1 LGAGFPLGAYG
12 NADQGHRCS
21 DAVDPP
27 PMKSIDLKLWRDL
40 WAMKGQALAIALV
53 IAGGISTF
61 IMSRSTLD
69 SLQVTRATF
78 YRDYRFAE
86 VFISLKRAPES
97 LRRRVREI
105 AGVDRISTAV
115 NAEVKIELEGFSD
128 PVTGRL
134 VPSSA
139 LSGNGL
145 NALYLRSGRFTT
157 PGRPDEVVISEA
169 FAEAHAFK
177 PGDSLIMIVNGRRKR
192 LHIVGIALSPAYIYQ
207 IAPGSF
213 FPDFERYAVLWMD
226 RDVLSAA
233 TDMVGAFNH
242 LSLTLSADAQLKE
255 VIDRLDTLMR
265 PYGGLGAY
273 GRKDQLSHRLLNEE
287 FRQLEKMAIIF
298 PIIFLGVAAFLL
310 NMVVSRIV
318 GTQREQIA
326 ILKAFGY
333 SNRDIGLHYTKLVI
347 LIVLIGAIIG
357 FFGGIEFGQLLGG
370 MYMAFYR
377 FPFLEFTLR
386 PEMVLSAIL
395 VAIVSALLGTFFA
408 VRKAA
413 LLPPAEAMRPEPPT
427 VYRETLLERIGLKRW
442 LGQPS
447 RMIVR
452 HIERR
457 PVKSLLSVIGIAL
470 ACAIMM
476 VSSFQEDAIDF
487 MVEVQFGR
495 SQREDIS
502 ISFAEATS
510 YNAMHALKN
519 ISGVN
524 YAEPFRSTP
533 VRLHF
538 EHRTYLT
545 VLQGSRSGG
554 DLQRL
559 LNTELE
565 TIRLPESGIFL
576 TAHLGKIL
584 GLKIGDRLGVE
595 VLTGSRIS
603 REVVVTGFVKQYMG
617 VSAYMELTALNRLL
631 EEGNVISGAF
641 LSIDKAQQ
649 SEVYDVLKASP
660 KIVGTIIRESAIQS
674 FNDTM
679 GETLLIF
686 TFINTILAST
696 IAFGV
701 VYNSARIMLSERS
714 RELAS
719 LRVLGLT
726 RGEISYIM
734 LGELGVLTFAAIPI
748 GFLIGVG
755 FCTYISQNL
764 QTDLY
769 RVPLILEPST
779 YGLAATVVLF
789 SALVSG
795 LIVRQNLDHLDLV
808 SVLKTKE

>member
-1 LGAGFPLGAYG
+1 
-12 NADQGHRCS
+12 
-21 DAVDPP
+21 
-27 PMKSIDLKLWRDL
+27 MKSIDLKLWRDL

-69 SLQVTRATF
+69 SLKETRATF

-86 VFISLKRAPES
+86 VFVSLKRAPES
-97 LRRRVREI
+97 LRKRIREI
-105 AGVDRISTAV
+105 SGVDRISTAV
-115 NAEVKIELEGFSD
+115 IAEVKIELEHFSD
-128 PVTGRL
+128 PVTGSL
-134 VPSSA
+134 VSSSA
-139 LSGNGL
+139 QAGSGL
-145 NALYLRSGRFTT
+145 NTLYLRAGRFTT
-157 PGRPDEVVISEA
+157 PGRADEVVVSEA

-177 PGDSLIMIVNGRRKR
+177 PGDRLTVIVNGRRKH

-207 IAPGSF
+207 IAPGAF
-213 FPDFERYAVLWMD
+213 FPDFERYAVLWME
-226 RDVLSAA
+226 RDTLSAA
-233 TDMVGAFNH
+233 IDMSGAFNQ
-242 LSLTLSADAQLKE
+242 LSLTLSEDAALKE
-255 VIDRLDTLMR
+255 VIDRLDTLLQ

-273 GRKDQLSHRLLNEE
+273 GRQDQLSHRLLDEE

-310 NMVVSRIV
+310 NVVVSRIV

-333 SNRDIGLHYTKLVI
+333 SHRHIALHYIEFVI
-347 LIVLIGAIIG
+347 LIVCIGAVIG
-357 FFGGIEFGQLLGG
+357 LFGGIQLGQLLGG
-370 MYMAFYR
+370 MYMEFYR

-386 PEMVLSAIL
+386 PPMVLRAIL

-427 VYRETLLERIGLKRW
+427 IYRETLFERMGLKRW

-447 RMIVR
+447 RMIAR

-476 VSSFQEDAIDF
+476 VGSFQEDAIDF

-495 SQREDIS
+495 TQREDIS
-502 ISFAEATS
+502 ISFAEATAQ
-510 YNAMHALKN
+510 NAINALEN

-524 YAEPFRSTP
+524 YAEPFRTVP

-538 EHRTYLT
+538 EHRSYLT
-545 VLQGSRSGG
+545 AIRGSRSGG

-559 LNTELE
+559 LNTEFE
-565 TIRLPESGIFL
+565 TIRLPDSGILL

-584 GLKIGDRLGVE
+584 GLQIGDKLDVE
-595 VLTGSRIS
+595 VLTGNRVR
-603 REVVVTGFVKQYMG
+603 RELVVTGFVKQYMG

-631 EEGNVISGAF
+631 QEGNAISGAF
-641 LSIDKAQQ
+641 ISIDKAQQ
-649 SEVYDVLKASP
+649 SSVFEALKTSP

-679 GETLLIF
+679 AETLLIF
-686 TFINTILAST
+686 TFINTLLAST

-734 LGELGVLTFAAIPI
+734 LGELGVLTFAAIPL
-748 GFLIGVG
+748 GFLIGGG
-755 FCTYISQNL
+755 FCDYISDNL

-779 YGLAATVVLF
+779 YGFAATVVLI
-789 SALVSG
+789 SAVVSG
-795 LIVRQNLDHLDLV
+795 LIVRRNLDHLDLV
-808 SVLKTKE
+808 AVLKTKE